1 MTSSLTNVDIKRYA
15 IYRKEKNLKTGHKT
29 DKNCP
34 NYSNIRNKEISRV
47 NRIRPESLTFVQL
60 LEKRLFRIPPYQR
73 AYSWQ
78 KNHRR
83 DMFDDILR
91 LRNKTDDQQHFM
103 ATMVGL
109 NTGTVGILTDV
120 YDRIDIVDGQQRLT
134 TLIILL
140 KIIQMEL
147 IDFLEDDETDIV
159 SKEIEEETEKELKRL
174 LIKQDDASLILLQ
187 TNHDETQY
195 FAKFIR
201 DGVIPN
207 ESQANTLAD
216 RELLRAF
223 QECKSYVHNEWDN
236 PIELLQILKNRLL
249 FIFHQTHDQ
258 ETVHTI
264 FEVLNN
270 RGLDVT
276 ALEILKNKLM
286 EVVFTENQGNRDEH
300 IRDEHIKELHQIWAD
315 FYRTV
320 GLREEIPVDIDA
332 LGFGATLRSE
342 KPPSKVLGDVMA
354 VNQLMSEEH
363 MNVSNTIEIS
373 NWLVKV
379 ANAANTLLSKMRPP
393 MANIRQARLLA
404 IAIILRDFSPEEERI
419 LLRQWEKTT
428 FRIYGLCNNDSRT
441 AVGGYVRLAWDI
453 HNKPDLSSEY
463 ILKEIANIEKNHNS
477 NHKYDLINMDCYSK
491 WKDELRYLLY
501 RYEEYLSRERGQKF
515 TNDQW
520 NRIWEASASNSI
532 EHIIPQSKGSQ
543 QLYQEGV
550 FVHQIGNLLLL
561 PPGLNSKLRDKDPV
575 DKVKAYRKT
584 GLHIAVD
591 VAESINNNEW
601 SDEKIKKRGEEI
613 QNWVIEE
620 YGS

>member
-1 MTSSLTNVDIKRYA
+1 M
-15 IYRKEKNLKTGHKT
+15 
-29 DKNCP
+29 
-34 NYSNIRNKEISRV
+34 
-47 NRIRPESLTFVQL
+47 NRIRPESLTFAQL

-91 LRNKTDDQQHFM
+91 LRNKPNDQKHFM
-103 ATMVGL
+103 ATVVGL
-109 NTGTVGILTDV
+109 NTGTVDILTDV
-120 YDRIDIVDGQQRLT
+120 YERIDIVDGQQRLT

-140 KIIQMEL
+140 KIIQIEMIEL
-147 IDFLEDDETDIV
+147 LEDDDREPVIN
-159 SKEIEEETEKELKRL
+159 EIEEETEKELKRL
-174 LIKQDDASLILLQ
+174 LIKQDNVSLILLQ

-223 QECKSYVHNEWDN
+223 QECKSYVQNEWDN

-270 RGLDVT
+270 RGLDVSP
-276 ALEILKNKLM
+276 LEILKNKLM
-286 EVVFTENQGNRDEH
+286 ERVFTVDQGN
-300 IRDEHIKELHQIWAD
+300 RDEHIKELHQIWAE

-320 GLREEIPVDIDA
+320 GLREEVPIDSDA
-332 LGFGATLRSE
+332 LGFGATLRS
-342 KPPSKVLGDVMA
+342 KKSPSKVLGDVLA
-354 VNQLMSEEH
+354 VKRLVSEDAK
-363 MNVSNTIEIS
+363 NVGNTIEIS
-373 NWLVKV
+373 NWLLKV
-379 ANAANTLLSKMRPP
+379 ARAANTFQSKMRPP

-404 IAIILRDFSPEEERI
+404 IAIILRGFSSEEEKI

-428 FRIYGLCNNDSRT
+428 FRIYGLCINDSRT

-453 HNKPDLSSEY
+453 YNKPELSSEY
-463 ILKEIANIEKNHNS
+463 ILNEIVNIEKKHNA

-491 WKDELRYLLY
+491 WKEELRYLLY
-501 RYEEYLSRERGQKF
+501 RYEEYLSRERGQTF

-532 EHIIPQSKGSQ
+532 EHILPQSKGSQ
-543 QLYQEGV
+543 QLYQDGI

-575 DKVKAYRKT
+575 DKVKAYRKI

-591 VAESINNNEW
+591 VAETISNNEW
-601 SDEKIKKRGEEI
+601 NDENIKKRGEEI